1 MSVGRISVLIMGF
14 SFEDALLVD
23 FLVIVWWCSGWEGRN
38 LVVVARM
45 GGQLSFR
52 GSQCILF
59 GSPASNFE
67 VTSCCASE
75 RLQHIGI
82 FSVRIHRYLQA
93 ASLWTS
99 SSYRSKNIPE
109 ELFLAVSVF
118 LFDSVTTWRS
128 VKIGCHFIS
137 HSIDACRLHH
147 VQVGQTKISR
157 FFSLDWARA
166 ENNNKS
172 YNRVT
177 ACHNKMELHI

>member
-1 MSVGRISVLIMGF
+1 
-14 SFEDALLVD
+14 
-23 FLVIVWWCSGWEGRN
+23 
-38 LVVVARM
+38 M

-52 GSQCILF
+52 GSPCILF
-59 GSPASNFE
+59 GSPASNLE

-109 ELFLAVSVF
+109 ELFLAVLCPGFYLVVLSALDF
-118 LFDSVTTWRS
+118 LFFPYVDMYSISVWFRHNL
-128 VKIGCHFIS
+128 KISQGRVSFHIYG
-137 HSIDACRLHH
+137 IDACRLHH
-147 VQVGQTKISR
+147 VPVGQTTISR

-177 ACHNKMELHI
+177 ACRNKMELHI